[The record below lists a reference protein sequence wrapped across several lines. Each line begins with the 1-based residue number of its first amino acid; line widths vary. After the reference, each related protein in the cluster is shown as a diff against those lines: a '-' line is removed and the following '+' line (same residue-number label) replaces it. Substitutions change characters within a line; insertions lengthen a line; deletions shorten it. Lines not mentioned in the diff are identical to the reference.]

1 MKSLDLG
8 DDCSHKLTTYR
19 RFRSGGDGVVP
30 WWCSSAKLIFFKHD
44 QHIFIIEE
52 DMAMLFI
59 RLLLLANNANKDLTQ
74 DTNFYVENPYGK
86 NHGRQPMIFAI

>member
-8 DDCSHKLTTYR
+8 DDCSHKLTIYR

-52 DMAMLFI
+52 DMVTLFI
-59 RLLLLANNANKDLTQ
+59 RLLLFANKDLTQ
-74 DTNFYVENPYGK
+74 DTNFYVENPCGK
-86 NHGRQPMIFAI
+86 NHGRQLTIFAI

>member
-8 DDCSHKLTTYR
+8 DDCSHKLTIYR
-19 RFRSGGDGVVP
+19 RFRSGGD
-30 WWCSSAKLIFFKHD
+30 SSAKLIFFKHD